1 MFCVFRLVTAVVAL
15 AVVNA
20 SWFCPVGWSLY
31 EPETKCFKVVKRTEI
46 KSFTSFEVTCKG
58 LDAQLASICSLQ
70 EHYYVASVISQGGRN
85 ASAWIG
91 LNSGASKPWAWS
103 DGNTCAFRFFRSE
116 PKPNAEGC
124 GAAKKRCAH
133 LDASVPGLAWKDASC
148 CEKAVPAAVCQK
160 KATPI
165 ACGVIPSGGKCSLIP
180 EAVQLRNGKSLFT
193 QSFKAAVQTWPEEEQ
208 KSIQP
213 TVHEIEAIIEAGPD
227 DVNATVIRVYDAL
240 QGVDQSLRKKYELA
254 GITWGSVRDLL
265 RCVPEYYGKQFLGKL
280 PGHRVRGSPE
290 GIQRVRKLTGK

>member
-1 MFCVFRLVTAVVAL
+1 M
-15 AVVNA
+15 
-20 SWFCPVGWSLY
+20 
-31 EPETKCFKVVKRTEI
+31 
-46 KSFTSFEVTCKG
+46 
-58 LDAQLASICSLQ
+58 D
-70 EHYYVASVISQGGRN
+70 SVISQGGRN

-91 LNSGASKPWAWS
+91 LISGTSKSWSWS
-103 DGNTCAFRFFRSE
+103 DGNTCAFRFFQSE

-148 CEKAVPAAVCQK
+148 CEKAIPAAVCQK

-165 ACGVIPSGGKCSLIP
+165 ACGVIPSGGMLFRRPQIQARKLFLFGKCSLIP

-208 KSIQP
+208 KPIQP
-213 TVHEIEAIIEAGPD
+213 TVHEIEAIIEAGEGD
-227 DVNATVIRVYDAL
+227 ANATVIRVFDAL
-240 QGVDQSLRKKYELA
+240 QGVDQSLRKKYGLA

-265 RCVPEYYGKQFLGKL
+265 RCVPEYYGKQFYGKL
-280 PGHRVRGSPE
+280 PA
-290 GIQRVRKLTGK
+290 QRVPKLTGR